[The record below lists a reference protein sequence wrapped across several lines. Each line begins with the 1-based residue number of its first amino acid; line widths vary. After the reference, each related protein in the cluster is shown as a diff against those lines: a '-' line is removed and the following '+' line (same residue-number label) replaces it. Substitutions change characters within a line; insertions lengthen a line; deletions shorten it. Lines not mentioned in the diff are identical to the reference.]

1 MNYNIDIIKKEIF
14 NENQSKINDFV
25 YFTKAKKINM
35 KIIEEKNT
43 LEKNEHQI
51 TEKKGN
57 STNRSNEK
65 KNKIKIIKKKGI
77 VINPNYEYKKR
88 EKRIIDKNNSLDS
101 KRKKEIINISDKNI
115 FNKKY
120 ETNNSYLSY
129 SQNSMNTSTEIDIKN
144 MKLLNGNFGLIPN
157 NNFIDRAKKS
167 KIQELKAPKFKLNF
181 NQINYYENNS
191 SETQNSGNMTKDS
204 IKEHIGNNIKMKILF
219 NKSNKKYLTKKI
231 IKIKKKPNNS
241 DRKINCNNNNINNM
255 DKIEKKKL
263 ILNNFKKIKNIK
275 NNIYKNEKFNNIKVT
290 RKFGNKNEINN
301 NKNLNGSANK
311 KQVFNN
317 QLNKVKNTIKKI
329 NKNQIPN
336 LVKYFRIKNILKKE
350 KECLT
355 ERLSL
360 KSNNNNEI
368 FIRK

>member
-1 MNYNIDIIKKEIF
+1 M
-14 NENQSKINDFV
+14 
-25 YFTKAKKINM
+25 
-35 KIIEEKNT
+35 
-43 LEKNEHQI
+43 
-51 TEKKGN
+51 
-57 STNRSNEK
+57 
-65 KNKIKIIKKKGI
+65 
-77 VINPNYEYKKR
+77 
-88 EKRIIDKNNSLDS
+88 
-101 KRKKEIINISDKNI
+101 
-115 FNKKY
+115 
-120 ETNNSYLSY
+120 
-129 SQNSMNTSTEIDIKN
+129 
-144 MKLLNGNFGLIPN
+144 
-157 NNFIDRAKKS
+157 
-167 KIQELKAPKFKLNF
+167 
-181 NQINYYENNS
+181 
-191 SETQNSGNMTKDS
+191 
-204 IKEHIGNNIKMKILF
+204 
-219 NKSNKKYLTKKI
+219 
-231 IKIKKKPNNS
+231 
-241 DRKINCNNNNINNM
+241 
-255 DKIEKKKL
+255 
-263 ILNNFKKIKNIK
+263 NNFKKIKNIK